1 MKEPKTPDEG
11 KKRERHPKDPN
22 LLLAFR
28 LPDLEKVLPWSGRT
42 LNEWEGMGLFPK
54 GAAPHAEGQ
63 KVWTRKL
70 VQAWLDLL
78 GAEGMEQLPAIAE
91 KIRNARAA

>member
-1 MKEPKTPDEG
+1 MIADE
-11 KKRERHPKDPN
+11 KKPQRAPKDLN

-42 LNEWEGMGLFPK
+42 LMEWEGMGLFPK
-54 GAAPHAEGQ
+54 GSVLHAEGQ

-70 VQAWLDLL
+70 LQAWLDLV
-78 GAEGMEQLPAIAE
+78 GSEGMDQLPTIAE
-91 KIRNARAA
+91 KIKVAKDSR

>member
-1 MKEPKTPDEG
+1 MMQPSPDE
-11 KKRERHPKDPN
+11 KKAQRTSKDPN

-42 LNEWEGMGLFPK
+42 LMEWESLGLFPK
-54 GAAPHAEGQ
+54 GGMPHAEAQ

-70 VQAWLDLL
+70 LQAYLDML
-78 GAEGMEQLPAIAE
+78 GSEGMEQLPAIAE
-91 KIRNARAA
+91 KIKSARG